1 MRRHEQTLKQQT
13 VLPHCAAAFTADAG
27 RGQLVGCVFDE
38 ISAAGDIAARG
49 GKTAAGVFDER
60 TGDDICADL
69 RGLDFLGEFSVA
81 VIDHNGSA
89 RVDLTHNLAD
99 LADLLDGKRLA
110 HGVAAAALN
119 EYELNV
125 FVPCRHTDRRQI
137 GNAVLQVDL
146 LIADAVALHAAAVIA
161 GNGILKGV
169 VRRSGNGQNGV
180 PGLYCGEHC
189 AGQGMRAVDKAD
201 AHESSFCAEN
211 IGIDF
216 IERIAAVVIVAIAG
230 RAGKQIVG
238 NAVLCEGG
246 KHLFGIPVT
255 DLLNT
260 GKIRTNFTFGFGAER
275 TDFLGNF

>member
-1 MRRHEQTLKQQT
+1 MWLNQ
-13 VLPHCAAAFTADAG
+13 
-27 RGQLVGCVFDE
+27 RG
-38 ISAAGDIAARG
+38 
-49 GKTAAGVFDER
+49 
-60 TGDDICADL
+60 
-69 RGLDFLGEFSVA
+69 
-81 VIDHNGSA
+81 
-89 RVDLTHNLAD
+89 
-99 LADLLDGKRLA
+99 
-110 HGVAAAALN
+110 
-119 EYELNV
+119 
-125 FVPCRHTDRRQI
+125 TDRRQI
-137 GNAVLQVDL
+137 GNAVLQIDL

-201 AHESSFCAEN
+201 AHESSFCVEN
-211 IGIDF
+211 VGINF

-255 DLLNT
+255 DILNA